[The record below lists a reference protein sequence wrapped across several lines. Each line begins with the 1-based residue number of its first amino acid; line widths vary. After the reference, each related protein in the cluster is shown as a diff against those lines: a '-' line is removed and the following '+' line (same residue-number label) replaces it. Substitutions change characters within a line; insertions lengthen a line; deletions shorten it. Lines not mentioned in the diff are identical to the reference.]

1 MDVLDSPVFVVVIP
15 VALGILAAVLAW
27 QIRKRRTAARTQ
39 GLRRQSLLM
48 GFSFDEGP
56 TRLGSADLS
65 RIDSAL
71 SGSLA
76 TMHVFQRG
84 RRRQISNL
92 MSSAGDSGRLDW
104 LFDFSFVKG
113 TGRSQHTVRQTVIG
127 CTFRDREFP
136 RLTLQPEGLIARL
149 FDRADID
156 FDQDPEFSK
165 RYLLKGDDA
174 AEVRRHFSPY
184 VRSMLLEKRD
194 WIVEAVGNCVFICR
208 EGRLVDPQDLP
219 SVRDDFR
226 RFLDAFA

>member
-1 MDVLDSPVFVVVIP
+1 MDVVDSTVFVMVIP
-15 VALGILAAVLAW
+15 VALGIFAALLAW
-27 QIRKRRTAARTQ
+27 QIRKRRTAARTEA
-39 GLRRQSLLM
+39 LRRQSLLM

-71 SGSLA
+71 SSSVA
-76 TMHVFQRG
+76 TMHMFRRG
-84 RRRQISNL
+84 RRGQIYNL

-113 TGRSQHTVRQTVIG
+113 TGRSQHTVRQTVLG
-127 CTFRDREFP
+127 CTCRDRHFP
-136 RLTLQPEGLIARL
+136 RLTLQSEGLIARL
-149 FDRADID
+149 FERADID

-165 RYLLKGDDA
+165 RYLIKGDDA

-184 VRSMLLEKRD
+184 LRTMLMEKRE
-194 WIVEAVGNCVFICR
+194 WIVEAAGSCVFICR

-219 SVRDDFR
+219 SVRDEFS
-226 RFLDAFA
+226 RFLEAFA